1 MSAYGGPEISDS
13 GLVLSLDAANPK
25 SYLGYG
31 TTWTDLTGGG
41 SNGTLTN
48 GPAFSFQNGGAL
60 VFDGTDD
67 SVNFGDILDMGTNS
81 VTINAWVKP
90 TASFPSDR
98 LIVSKAR
105 AAVQNY
111 RYSLGVT
118 SSLKPVVFVQG
129 NGGADVYPNTTNSL
143 SLNTWHMVTAVY
155 NRASDVE
162 IYINGVK
169 ETLIGSATI
178 SQWNNLNFQ
187 SNNPYRV
194 GAYTSADNI
203 TATSVFIGNIS
214 TVQHYTRALTAA
226 EILQMYNAT
235 RGRYIDLPFLP
246 SDISGLQLWLD
257 ASEAKSLFSDTA
269 GTTLATTDGTS
280 IALWKDK
287 SGNSRNL
294 AQSTSGNRPV
304 LKKAVVNSLDGIRF
318 DGTNDYLDY
327 ATNIRPSA
335 YSVFVVVNKT
345 TTSSV
350 TFCGASDTAGNG
362 HARYFE
368 ISSGF
373 YATNDIGII
382 TGNGTDN
389 YRGLYTQN
397 SAGNLIVNNT
407 PTVLSMTSSVTGSGT
422 TLELFKNNSA
432 PATNVIGAN
441 ITSVAAVNRNFAVGR
456 LGDYNGS
463 YLQGDIYEILIYNSA
478 LTTTQRQQ
486 VESYLN
492 TKWKVY

>member
-1 MSAYGGPEISDS
+1 MSVYAGPEIADS
-13 GLVLSLDAANPK
+13 GLLLHLDAGNTK
-25 SYLGYG
+25 SYPGYG
-31 TTWTDLTGGG
+31 TAWTDTVAG
-41 SNGTLTN
+41 NVGTCTN
-48 GPAFSFQNGGAL
+48 GPVYSFLNGGYF
-60 VFDGTDD
+60 VFDGIDD
-67 SVNFGDILDMGTNS
+67 YVQFGNYADNLSTFTISAWIKTTSNSSIMMVIAKLVNYSNGAGWGLFLNSGTLRLILQKDGSNWS
-81 VTINAWVKP
+81 VTYTTQTLNDGNWHHVAIVVSTYSVSAMYIDGIAYAQ
-90 TASFPSDR
+90 TLASAGT
-98 LIVSKAR
+98 V
-105 AAVQNY
+105 
-111 RYSLGVT
+111 
-118 SSLKPVVFVQG
+118 
-129 NGGADVYPNTTNSL
+129 NTTSNAVNLRIGTDNAPEYYFNGSL
-143 SLNTWHMVTAVY
+143 SAVTIHQQV
-155 NRASDVE
+155 
-162 IYINGVK
+162 
-169 ETLIGSATI
+169 
-178 SQWNNLNFQ
+178 
-187 SNNPYRV
+187 
-194 GAYTSADNI
+194 
-203 TATSVFIGNIS
+203 
-214 TVQHYTRALTAA
+214 LTAA
-226 EILQMYNAT
+226 QVLQSYNAT
-235 RGRYIDLPFLP
+235 RGRYQNLPFSP
-246 SDISGLQLWLD
+246 IDISGLQLWLD

-382 TGNGTDN
+382 TGNGTDS
-389 YRGLYTQN
+389 YKGLYTQN

-432 PATNVIGAN
+432 PATTVIGAN

-456 LGDYNGS
+456 LGDYNGN